1 MIYRRIVRLIL
12 LAILGLITTLAVP
25 VLSAP
30 QLPETAPDIAR
41 ESGAKL
47 LLQQGIEF
55 YEAEQF
61 SAAVAV
67 WRQAATSFATEG
79 DNLSLALVQS
89 NLSLAYQH
97 LGYSQEAEKAI
108 AQSFDLLNHQHSATN
123 SPAYLEVYAKALN
136 TKGRWQWAKG
146 QLEAA
151 LETWKQA
158 AANYAQAG
166 NIKGVIS
173 SLINQAKALQGLG
186 VNSSGKATLDRVAQV
201 LEQSSDSQLKTTG
214 LNNLGKAYRQVGS
227 LKQSQEFLE
236 ESLAVAER
244 FSLTKAKAEALLELG
259 NTEQA
264 WRKRAMAIGKEEEAQ
279 EYYQTALNYYQQAAT
294 VSDLPILPLQAKLN
308 QLSLL
313 VETKNLSDIL
323 PLLPEIKSV
332 IALLPPSR
340 TTVYAQLN
348 FARSLTYL
356 RSREISCSVST
367 PSYLKIDT
375 GTRDAPDAEKG
386 ILIHGGEN
394 FLIGTTS
401 CLGSLPSALEGESL
415 IEVPSW
421 KEIAQIIATALQQ
434 AQSLQ
439 DYRAQSYALGQ
450 LGGLYELTGQ
460 LSEAQNL
467 TQQALK
473 SLIPSQE
480 LQSPDIR
487 YLWEWQLGRL
497 LKQQGDIPGAVVQYT
512 RAINTLTSVRHD
524 LITSN
529 DVQFSFQENVE
540 PIYRQLVDLLLQSE
554 PKEKELNQA
563 REVIEELQ
571 LAELE
576 DYLRCSLLNNKA
588 VKIDQIVNQTNTT
601 AAVIYPII
609 LDDRLEIILKL
620 PQQPLK
626 HYKTS
631 LSQQEFNH
639 TIVQLRENLQF
650 IHTLKQVQSISQ
662 QLYNWLIQPI
672 ASELDKS
679 NTQTLVF
686 VLDGDLRNI
695 PMALL
700 YDGQQYLLE
709 KYAIALTTGLELL
722 DPKPLERQNLKVLT
736 AGLTEARHGY
746 SPLEYVDDELKQI
759 ESQVSGELLINQEFT
774 STELQAQIASQP
786 FSVVHLATHGK
797 FSSQPEETFVLAWDK
812 PISMDEFNSILRSRG
827 ENLSEAIELLVL
839 SACQT
844 AAGDKRAALG
854 LAGVAVRA
862 GARSTIASLW
872 NADDESTATLMSQF
886 YQELLNNQITKAEA
900 LRLAQL
906 HLLREGYQHPRFWAP
921 YVLIGNWL

>member
-1 MIYRRIVRLIL
+1 MIDGRVVRLVL
-12 LAILGLITTLAVP
+12 LVILGLITILAVP

-30 QLPETAPDIAR
+30 RLLETTPDIAGVETR
-41 ESGAKL
+41 HALS
-47 LLQQGIEF
+47 LQQGIDF

-67 WRQAATSFATEG
+67 WRQAAAGFAAEG
-79 DNLSLALVQS
+79 DNLGLALVQS

-108 AQSFDLLNHQHSATN
+108 AQCFDLLDHQHSAANIQT
-123 SPAYLEVYAKALN
+123 YLEVYAKALN
-136 TKGRWQWAKG
+136 TKGRWQWARG
-146 QLEAA
+146 ELEAA
-151 LETWKQA
+151 VETWKQA

-166 NIKGVIS
+166 NEKGVVG

-186 VNSSGKATLDRVAQV
+186 VNGQAKEILERVAEV
-201 LEQSSDSQLKTTG
+201 LEQSSDARLKTAG
-214 LNNLGKAYRQVGS
+214 LNSLGKVYRQVGS
-227 LKQSQEFLE
+227 LKRSQEFLE
-236 ESLAVAER
+236 ESLAVAEG
-244 FSLTKAKAEALLELG
+244 FSLTKAKALALLELG

-264 WRKRAMAIGKEEEAQ
+264 WGKRAMAIGKEKEAQ

-313 VETKNLSDIL
+313 VETKNLSDIP
-323 PLLPEIKSV
+323 PLLPEIKSA
-332 IALLPPSR
+332 ITFLPPSR
-340 TTVYAQLN
+340 ATVYAQLN

-356 RSREISCSVST
+356 RIRDKSCLVST
-367 PSYLKIDT
+367 HLKMDM
-375 GTRDAPDAEKG
+375 GMRDALDAEKG
-386 ILIHGGEN
+386 ILIDGGE
-394 FLIGTTS
+394 FFFMGTAS
-401 CLGSLPSALEGESL
+401 CLGGLPSALEGESF

-421 KEIAQIIATALQQ
+421 EEVARIIATALEQ
-434 AQSLQ
+434 ANSLQ

-460 LSEAQNL
+460 LVEAQML

-473 SLIPSQE
+473 ALISSQE

-497 LKQQGDIPGAVVQYT
+497 SKQQGDIQGAVAQYT
-512 RAINTLTSVRHD
+512 RAIKTLTSVRHD

-554 PKEKELNQA
+554 PKEEDLNQA

-576 DYLRCSLLNNKA
+576 DYLRCSLLNDKA

-609 LDDRLEIILKL
+609 LNDRLEIILKL
-620 PQQPLK
+620 PQQRLK
-626 HYKTS
+626 HYQTS
-631 LSQQEFNH
+631 LSQQEFNY
-639 TIVQLRENLQF
+639 TIAQLRENLQF
-650 IHTLKQVQSISQ
+650 IHTLKQVQGLSQ
-662 QLYNWLIQPI
+662 QLYGWLIQPI
-672 ASELDKS
+672 ESELDKT
-679 NTQTLVF
+679 NTKTLVF

-722 DPKPLERQNLKVLT
+722 DPKPLERQNLRVLT

-746 SPLEYVDDELKQI
+746 SPLAYVDDELEQI

-812 PISMDEFNSILRSRG
+812 PISMDELNSILRSRG

-872 NADDESTATLMSQF
+872 NADDESTAALMSQF
-886 YQELLNNQITKAEA
+886 YRELLNNQITKAEA